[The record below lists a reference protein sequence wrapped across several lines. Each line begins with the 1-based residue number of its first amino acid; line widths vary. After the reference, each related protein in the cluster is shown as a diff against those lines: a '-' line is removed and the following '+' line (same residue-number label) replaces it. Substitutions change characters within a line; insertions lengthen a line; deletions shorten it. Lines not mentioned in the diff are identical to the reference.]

1 MSVNSND
8 TQFKTPMRWLYLV
21 LGALALLLGGIIYS
35 WSILKAPLA
44 DDLGWTTPQLALN
57 YTIMMCVFVTGG
69 FLSGLMSKRV
79 SPRLR
84 LLAAAVLVF
93 IGFFASSRMS
103 ADSLWVLYLAYGVCA
118 GLGIGFLYNVSVAVI
133 GGWFADMK
141 GLCSGILLMCFGF
154 STLIFGGLAGR
165 MINMPSVGWR
175 TTYFV
180 IGCAMT
186 VAILLLAI
194 VLKDAPKQEI
204 PQEEDDA
211 KAGLTEEEK
220 ASMGNGTNAPI
231 EYSLTEAMRRLSF
244 WKLFLVFVLIAA
256 IGNCAIS
263 FAKDFALFAGAP
275 ENLAITM
282 VGLLSVCNGLSRI
295 FGGIIYDRLKLST
308 TRIIVS
314 IVVILAPLCGIV
326 AIVTGSYMLELI
338 TLPLCGMA
346 YGLCPISTAIYPR
359 LFYGEKDY
367 ASIYGMMN
375 MHVIPASF
383 TATIAGIVIASTG
396 SYLPVFIMMLAFG
409 AATALLLTTTRRP

>member
-1 MSVNSND
+1 
-8 TQFKTPMRWLYLV
+8 MRWLYLI
-21 LGALALLLGGIIYS
+21 LGAIALLLGGIIYS

-69 FLSGLMSKRV
+69 FLSGLMAKKV
-79 SPRLR
+79 SPRIR
-84 LLAAAVLVF
+84 LFAAAVLVF
-93 IGFFASSRMS
+93 VGFFASSRMS
-103 ADSLWVLYLAYGVCA
+103 ADGLWVLYLAYGVCA

-133 GGWFADMK
+133 GGWFTDMK

-175 TTYFV
+175 STYFI

-194 VLKDAPKQEI
+194 VLKDAPKQEV
-204 PQEEDDA
+204 PKENEEA
-211 KAGLTEEEK
+211 KAGLAQENKRT
-220 ASMGNGTNAPI
+220 
-231 EYSLTEAMRRLSF
+231 EYSLAQAMRRVSF

-295 FGGIIYDRLKLST
+295 FGGIIYDRLKLQT

-314 IVVILAPLCGIV
+314 IVCIIAPLCGII

-367 ASIYGMMN
+367 AAIYGMMN

-409 AATALLLTTTRRP
+409 AAMALLLNTTRRP

>member
-1 MSVNSND
+1 MAVNNSELQN
-8 TQFKTPMRWLYLV
+8 KNPMRWLYLI
-21 LGALALLLGGIIYS
+21 LGAIALLLGGIIYS

-69 FLSGLMSKRV
+69 FLSGLMAKKV

-93 IGFFASSRMS
+93 VGFFASSRMS

-133 GGWFADMK
+133 GGWFTDMK

-175 TTYFV
+175 STYFI

-186 VAILLLAI
+186 VAILLLAL
-194 VLKDAPKQEI
+194 VLKEAPKTETEQ
-204 PQEEDDA
+204 PDP

-220 ASMGNGTNAPI
+220 ASMGSGTAVTV
-231 EYSLTEAMRRLSF
+231 EYSLAEAMRRISF

-295 FGGIIYDRLKLST
+295 FGGIIYDRLKLQT
-308 TRIIVS
+308 TRVIVS
-314 IVVILAPLCGIV
+314 VVVILAPLCGII
-326 AIVTGSYMLELI
+326 ALVTGSYYLQLL
-338 TLPLCGMA
+338 TLPMCGLA

-367 ASIYGMMN
+367 AAIYGMMN

-383 TATIAGIVIASTG
+383 TATIAGFIIAGTG
-396 SYLPVFIMMLAFG
+396 SYFPVFLMMLCFG
-409 AATALLLTTTRRP
+409 AATALLLATTRRP

>member
-8 TQFKTPMRWLYLV
+8 IQIKTPMRWLYLI
-21 LGALALLLGGIIYS
+21 LGAIALLLGGIIYS

-69 FLSGLMSKRV
+69 FLSGLMAKKV
-79 SPRLR
+79 SPRIR
-84 LLAAAVLVF
+84 LFAAAVLVF
-93 IGFFASSRMS
+93 VGFFASSRMS
-103 ADSLWVLYLAYGVCA
+103 ADGLWVLYLAYGVCA

-133 GGWFADMK
+133 GGWFTDMK

-175 TTYFV
+175 STYFI

-194 VLKDAPKQEI
+194 VLKDAPKQEV
-204 PQEEDDA
+204 PKENEEA
-211 KAGLTEEEK
+211 KAGLAQENKRT
-220 ASMGNGTNAPI
+220 
-231 EYSLTEAMRRLSF
+231 EYSLAQAMRRVSF

-295 FGGIIYDRLKLST
+295 FGGIIYDRLKLQT

-314 IVVILAPLCGIV
+314 IVCIIAPLCGII

-367 ASIYGMMN
+367 AAIYGMMN

-409 AATALLLTTTRRP
+409 AAMALLLNTTRRP